1 MNSVRSAE
9 VITVGTELLLGEVV
23 DTNSAR
29 VAADLA
35 EVGVDVYWSQRVGD
49 NQARIM
55 AALDAALERS
65 DLVVLTGGLGPT
77 DDDLTR
83 EAIAAVVGEP
93 QTIDPEIEAWL
104 RRRFAAND
112 RPMPESNLRQAHVIA
127 SSEVL
132 PNPVGTAPGWLV
144 RLTRGGRERYIVTL
158 PGPPRELERMW
169 LQEALPR
176 LPLPGSKLFVRTFKT
191 IGIGESL
198 VAETLGE
205 LTDQANPSVATY
217 AKADGVHVRVAAK
230 ADDLDGAAALARP
243 TVERVAARLGDSV
256 WGTDSDDLPRL
267 VVSALRERGQRLA
280 IAEGSTG
287 GVLTGYLVGADDG
300 VDQLGRPKTLN
311 GRPASPEQA
320 APRFGAVSGS
330 VITCDSETMRALGVP
345 LGLLQKLPYGAVEV
359 VAALAA
365 AVRAFFKADL
375 GVANLG
381 PCVPVLAASNDA
393 SIAEPGV
400 GKLTRMQAEEAP
412 RSGPPGVLPAV
423 PGAKPVGDDRTTTR
437 VVIAIATASGTSVKT
452 LDLPP
457 LGGSWQR
464 ERSAFTSLHLL
475 RSALR

>member
-9 VITVGTELLLGEVV
+9 VIAVGTELLLGEVV

-49 NQARIM
+49 NQARIV
-55 AALDAALERS
+55 AALDAALDRS
-65 DLVVLTGGLGPT
+65 DLVVMTGGLGPT

-83 EAIAAVVGEP
+83 EAIAALLGEA
-93 QTIDPEIEAWL
+93 QTVDPGLEAWL
-104 RRRFAAND
+104 RRRFAANG
-112 RPMPESNLRQAHVIA
+112 REMPASNLRQAHVIP
-127 SSEVL
+127 SSEIL

-144 RLTRGGRERYIVTL
+144 RLTRAGKERYIVTL

-169 LQEALPR
+169 LHEALPR
-176 LPLPGSKLFVRTFKT
+176 LSLPNSKLFVRTFKT

-198 VAETLGE
+198 VAEMLGE
-205 LTDQANPSVATY
+205 LTDQPNPSVATY

-230 ADDLDGAAALARP
+230 ADDLERAAVLAGP
-243 TVERVAARLGDSV
+243 TVEKVAATLGDSV

-267 VVSALRERGQRLA
+267 VVSALRERGRRLA
-280 IAEGSTG
+280 IAEGGTG

-300 VDQLGRPKTLN
+300 VDQLGRPKALN
-311 GRPASPEQA
+311 GKAATSGPASQ
-320 APRFGAVSGS
+320 RLGAVSGS
-330 VITCDSETMRALGVP
+330 VITCDLETMRTLGVP
-345 LGLLQKLPYGAVEV
+345 IGLLQKLPYGAVEV

-381 PCVPVLAASNDA
+381 PCVPVLAASNDV
-393 SIAEPGV
+393 SIAEPDV
-400 GKLTRMQAEEAP
+400 GKLTRTQAGESPQA
-412 RSGPPGVLPAV
+412 GPPGVLPPV

-437 VVIAIATASGTSVKT
+437 VVIAIATESGTSVKT

-457 LGGSWQR
+457 LGGPWQR
-464 ERSAFTSLHLL
+464 ERAAFTSLHLL

>member
-9 VITVGTELLLGEVV
+9 VIAVGTELLLGEVV

-35 EVGVDVYWSQRVGD
+35 EAGVDVYWSQRVGD

-55 AALDAALERS
+55 AALDAALDRS

-83 EAIAAVVGEP
+83 EAIAAVVGEA
-93 QTIDPEIEAWL
+93 QTVDPEIEAWL
-104 RRRFAAND
+104 RRRFAANN
-112 RPMPESNLRQAHVIA
+112 RQMPESNLRQAHVIP

-144 RLTRGGRERYIVTL
+144 RLTRGDRARYIVTL

-169 LQEALPR
+169 RQEALPR
-176 LPLPGSKLFVRTFKT
+176 LPLPGSKLFVHTFKT
-191 IGIGESL
+191 IGVGESL
-198 VAETLGE
+198 VAEMLGE

-217 AKADGVHVRVAAK
+217 AKVDGVHVRVAAK
-230 ADDLDGAAALARP
+230 ADDLDRASALARP
-243 TVERVAARLGDSV
+243 TVERVAATLGDSV

-280 IAEGSTG
+280 VAEGSTG

-300 VDQLGRPKTLN
+300 VDQLGRPKASN
-311 GRPASPEQA
+311 GKPAVPDQLARRS
-320 APRFGAVSGS
+320 GAVSGS
-330 VITCDSETMRALGVP
+330 VITCDLETMRALGVP

-359 VAALAA
+359 VVALAA

-381 PCVPVLAASNDA
+381 PCVPVLAASNDE

-400 GKLTRMQAEEAP
+400 GKPTRMQAGEAP
-412 RSGPPGVLPAV
+412 PAGSPGGLPAV
-423 PGAKPVGDDRTTTR
+423 PGAKPVGDDRTITR

-457 LGGSWQR
+457 LGGPWQR